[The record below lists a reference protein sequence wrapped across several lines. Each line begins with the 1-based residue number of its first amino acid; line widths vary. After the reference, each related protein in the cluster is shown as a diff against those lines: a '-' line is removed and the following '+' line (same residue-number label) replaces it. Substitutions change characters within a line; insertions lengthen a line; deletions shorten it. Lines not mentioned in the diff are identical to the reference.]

1 MTDKNNKGDKTG
13 TRKSKIIINS
23 WVSRQKRSLF
33 IYVLAG
39 LIILVTIGWL
49 TNCRQKGEKESAAIS
64 REAPVSASQA
74 ESGSHQHVPGVTAA
88 KSPTEESQKVKQ
100 EKEAKTLYHC
110 PMHPNYIS
118 DKPGECPIC
127 GMTLVPIE
135 EEKKT
140 AEAMPEGMVEIS
152 PEKQQLLGVTF
163 GQVGWREL
171 QRMISAYGRLTYDE
185 TRLASITTKFSGWVE
200 ALYVDYTGKLVKKG
214 QPLFSIYSPDLMA
227 AQEEYLLALRAQETL
242 GLAQKNRHPSQEE
255 AGEGVGIN
263 QTEANQAQVTPAKSN
278 LFQNIKIEG
287 TQSNANPGQAGLGS
301 SLNLSQ
307 VVEAAKRR
315 LLLWD
320 ISEEQI
326 AELQKTGK
334 PFRALTIYSPVTG
347 FVIEKNVVQG
357 KYVMAGETLF
367 SLADLSRLW
376 LFADIYERDLPFISV
391 GTEVAVEIASFPD
404 EILTGKISYIFPYI
418 QNETR
423 TVRVRVE
430 FANPGF
436 RLKPEMY
443 GRIKLHLPL
452 GRRLALPEEAVIDTG
467 ERKLVFVVHEGR
479 HFEPRPVQLGVKAGE
494 YYEVL
499 TGLEEGEQVV
509 TSAQFL
515 VDSESRLKAALK
527 GFHEHAGEKVLE
539 PEKAPAKEKA
549 PGKHVH

>member
-1 MTDKNNKGDKTG
+1 MTEKNNKSHKTG
-13 TRKSKIIINS
+13 TTKSKIIIN
-23 WVSRQKRSLF
+23 RRGPHQKSPLF
-33 IYVLAG
+33 IYIFAG

-49 TNCRQKGEKESAAIS
+49 TNCRQKGETESAAIS
-64 REAPVSASQA
+64 REAPISASQA
-74 ESGSHQHVPGVTAA
+74 ESGPHQHAPGVTAD
-88 KSPTEESQKVKQ
+88 KSQTKESQKVKQ

-152 PEKQQLLGVTF
+152 PKKQQLLGVTF
-163 GQVGWREL
+163 GQVELREL
-171 QRMISAYGRLTYDE
+171 HRMISAYGRLTYDE
-185 TRLASITTKFSGWVE
+185 TRLASVTTKFSGWVE
-200 ALYVDYTGKLVKKG
+200 ALYVDYTGKLVRKG
-214 QPLFSIYSPDLMA
+214 QPLFSIYSPDLIA
-227 AQEEYLLALRAQETL
+227 AQEEYLLALRARKTL
-242 GLAQKNRHPSQEE
+242 GLAQKNHHPSQER
-255 AGEGVGIN
+255 AGEGPGGN
-263 QTEANQAQVTPAKSN
+263 QTEAKQAQVTQAESN
-278 LFQNIKIEG
+278 LSHNIKIEEIK
-287 TQSNANPGQAGLGS
+287 SNSNPAQANLRSA
-301 SLNLSQ
+301 LNFGE

-326 AELQKTGK
+326 AELEKTGK

-357 KYVMAGETLF
+357 KYVMAGETIF
-367 SLADLSRLW
+367 SLADISRLW

-391 GTEVAVEIASFPD
+391 GTEVTVEIASFPA
-404 EILTGKISYIFPYI
+404 EIFTGKISHIFPYI

-423 TVRVRVE
+423 TVKVRVE
-430 FANPGF
+430 FPNPNF

-452 GRRLALPEEAVIDTG
+452 GRKLALPEEAVIDTG
-467 ERKLVFVVHEGR
+467 ERKIVFVVHEGR
-479 HFEPRPVQLGVKAGE
+479 HFEPREVQLGAKADE

-499 TGLEEGEQVV
+499 AGLEEGEQVV

-515 VDSESRLKAALK
+515 IDSESRLKAALK
-527 GFHEHAGEKVLE
+527 GLHEHLGEKALE
-539 PEKAPAKEKA
+539 PEKAAAKEKA
-549 PGKHVH
+549 PAKHVH

>member
-1 MTDKNNKGDKTG
+1 MTEKNNKSHKTG
-13 TRKSKIIINS
+13 TAKSKIIIN
-23 WVSRQKRSLF
+23 RRGPHQKSPLF
-33 IYVLAG
+33 IYIFAG

-49 TNCRQKGEKESAAIS
+49 TNCRQKGETESAAIS
-64 REAPVSASQA
+64 REATVSASQA
-74 ESGSHQHVPGVTAA
+74 ESGSHQHGSGVTAA
-88 KSPTEESQKVKQ
+88 KSQTEESQKVNQ
-100 EKEAKTLYHC
+100 EREAKTLYHC

-140 AEAMPEGMVEIS
+140 AEATPEGMVEIS

-163 GQVGWREL
+163 GQVELREL
-171 QRMISAYGRLTYDE
+171 HRMISAYGRLTYDE
-185 TRLASITTKFSGWVE
+185 TRLASVTTKFSGWVE
-200 ALYVDYTGKLVKKG
+200 ALYVDYTGKLVRKG
-214 QPLFSIYSPDLMA
+214 QPLFSIYSPDLIA
-227 AQEEYLLALRAQETL
+227 AQEEYLLALRAQKTL
-242 GLAQKNRHPSQEE
+242 GLAKNNPHLSQEKAGEE
-255 AGEGVGIN
+255 AGMN
-263 QTEANQAQVTPAKSN
+263 QTAANEAQVTQGESN
-278 LFQNIKIEG
+278 LSRNIEIEG
-287 TQSNANPGQAGLGS
+287 TQSNSNPGQASLNS

-326 AELQKTGK
+326 AELEKTGK
-334 PFRALTIYSPVTG
+334 PFRALTIYSPETG

-357 KYVMAGETLF
+357 KYVMAGENLF

-391 GTEVAVEIASFPD
+391 GTEVAVEMASFPA

-423 TVRVRVE
+423 TARVRVE

-467 ERKLVFVVHEGR
+467 ERKLVFVVQEGR
-479 HFEPRPVQLGVKAGE
+479 HFEPRAVQLGAKAGE

-527 GFHEHAGEKVLE
+527 GIHQHAGEKVLE
-539 PEKAPAKEKA
+539 PEKTPAKEKA
-549 PGKHVH
+549 PTKHVH